1 MNRVVARVSDGRT
14 IKGLTNDFAPDKAR
28 FHIAVN
34 ESAPEAKAEELV
46 VADLKALFFVKDF
59 AGDSKHNERKEFDQS
74 RRPLGRKIRVIFKDG
89 EELVGTTQGY
99 QRGRPGF
106 FLAPADAESNIER
119 CYVVSAAASS
129 IAFI

>member
-14 IKGLTNDFAPDKAR
+14 IKGLTNDFAPDKVR
-28 FHIAVN
+28 FHIVVN
-34 ESAPEAKAEELV
+34 ESAPDSKTVELV

-59 AGDSKHNERKEFDQS
+59 AGDPKHNERKEFDQL
-74 RRPLGRKIRVIFKDG
+74 RLPLGRKIHVIFNDG
-89 EELVGTTQGY
+89 EELIGTTQGY

-106 FLAPADAESNIER
+106 FLAPADSESNIER
-119 CYVVSAAASS
+119 CYVVAAAARS